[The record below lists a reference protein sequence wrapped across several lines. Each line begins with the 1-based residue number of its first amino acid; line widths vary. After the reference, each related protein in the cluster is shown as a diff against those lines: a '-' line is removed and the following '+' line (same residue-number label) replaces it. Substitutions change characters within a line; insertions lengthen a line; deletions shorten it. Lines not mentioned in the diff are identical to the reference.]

1 MAKATGGKREMTV
14 SRRGVLAL
22 MSSSTALVIPRVAAA
37 QGPREVRF
45 MHGVASG
52 DPAANG
58 AVIWTRA
65 TPEGGFAGDIPLLW
79 FVADAPDAEPVASGE
94 VIARASADHTAKVVI
109 EGLEPA
115 RDYHYWFQ
123 GPGSVR
129 SSAGRFRTL
138 PVGATEQVVFAVVSC
153 QLYPGGL
160 FNAFSDI
167 AQLPRLDAVVH
178 LGDYI
183 YEYGED
189 GYGAEIGR
197 RIGRLPDPP
206 HEIVTLT
213 DYRRRHAQ
221 VKTDPDMQ
229 AAHARAAFICVW
241 DDHEVTNDGWLG
253 GAENHQ
259 PETEGDWVTRKTAA
273 MQAYFEWM
281 PIRDPEPGRA
291 REAIFRS
298 FEFGDL
304 ATLAMVETRL
314 LARSEQAIPKGEL
327 PAQEQVPALLA
338 ERERPERELLGEAQ
352 RDWLHGV
359 LARSVEAGKPWQ
371 VLGNQVVMA
380 RVAGPD
386 LQASLGD
393 EAYAAMR
400 EQMPEAYRGQI
411 DRALAGYRAGV
422 PFNLDS
428 WDGYPHARERL
439 YQTFRSAGS
448 RPLVL
453 SGDSHASWANNL
465 HDADG
470 RLVAVE
476 VGCTAITSPSYGSIL
491 PGLGRFLAHA
501 NDEVEYCDQD
511 NKGYALVTLT
521 PGSARAEY
529 VTVSTVLA
537 KPFERQVAARFQAAP
552 GPGGS
557 GLVHVAEGADCVVD
571 VQGDISSLCDGA
583 DTRL

>member
-1 MAKATGGKREMTV
+1 MAEATGGKREMTV

-22 MSSSTALVIPRVAAA
+22 IGSSTALVIPRVAAA

-52 DPAANG
+52 DPAPDG

-65 TPEGGFAGDIPLLW
+65 TAEEGFAGDIPLDW
-79 FVADAPDAEPVASGE
+79 FVAGAPDAEPVARGE
-94 VIARASADHTAKVVI
+94 VIARASADHTAKVAV

-115 RDYHYWFQ
+115 REYHYWFE

-138 PVGATEQVVFAVVSC
+138 PVGATEEVVFAVASC

-160 FNAFSDI
+160 FNAFADI
-167 AQLPRLDAVVH
+167 AQLSRLDAVIH

-183 YEYGED
+183 YEYGEE

-206 HEIVTLT
+206 HEIVTLS

-241 DDHEVTNDGWLG
+241 DDHEVTNDGWLS

-259 PETEGDWVTRKTAA
+259 PETEGDWATRKAAA

-281 PIRDPEPGRA
+281 PIRDPEPGGA

-314 LARSEQAIPKGEL
+314 LARSEQAALKGEL
-327 PAQEQVPALLA
+327 PALEQVPALLA
-338 ERERPERELLGEAQ
+338 ERERPDRELLGEAQ
-352 RDWLHGV
+352 REWLHGV

-380 RVAGPD
+380 KVAGPD
-386 LQASLGD
+386 LPAMLGD
-393 EAYAAMR
+393 EAFAAMR
-400 EQMPEAYRGQI
+400 SQLPEAYRAQI
-411 DRALAGYRAGV
+411 DQALAGYRAGV

-439 YQTFRSAGS
+439 YETFRNAGS

-465 HDADG
+465 HDAEG

-476 VGCTAITSPSYGSIL
+476 VGCTAITSPSYGAIL
-491 PGLGRFLAHA
+491 PGLGRFLAQA
-501 NDEVEYCDQD
+501 NGEVEYCDQD

-529 VTVSTVLA
+529 VTVSTVLS
-537 KPFERQVAARFQAAP
+537 KPFERQVAARFLTAP
-552 GPGGS
+552 GTRGS
-557 GLVHVAEGADCVVD
+557 GLAAIAD
-571 VQGDISSLCDGA
+571 
-583 DTRL
+583 